1 MTTLEI
7 YKAFHEYRHEMRD
20 LKPSVKMEVYNVFL
34 EFDLNP
40 SDVSDLHYQLICEVV
55 GDYTIQG
62 EDVNNRKV
70 RLHKSYK

>member
-1 MTTLEI
+1 
-7 YKAFHEYRHEMRD
+7 MRD
-20 LKPSVKMEVYNVFL
+20 LKPSVKMDVYNVFL

-70 RLHKSYK
+70 RLQKSYK

>member
-1 MTTLEI
+1 MTTI
-7 YKAFHEYRHEMRD
+7 NNYFWNHRYRHEMRD
-20 LKPSVKMEVYNVFL
+20 LKPSVKMDVYNVFL

-70 RLHKSYK
+70 RLQKSYK